1 MSYSLIIPI
10 FNEVNSLPELLSQI
24 SYLND
29 NIQVIIVN
37 DGSDDGSD
45 KILSDYNKEIKI
57 IKNNSNYGKGFSIRK
72 GILHAKNKNII
83 LIDGDLEIKIK
94 SIPKLIKLYE
104 KNNNCTLIGRRWKKQ
119 GNLNFEINRIGNY
132 LINYLFNLLYNS
144 NLNDVL
150 CCVRIIRSD
159 LIKSLN
165 LKSDKFSI
173 EVETLAKLVHLQEN
187 LIEVDVQY
195 NRRGTQEGKK
205 LKAMDAWEIIYAIIK
220 NRFSKN

>member
-72 GILHAKNKNII
+72 GILHAKNKI
-83 LIDGDLEIKIK
+83 
-94 SIPKLIKLYE
+94 SY
-104 KNNNCTLIGRRWKKQ
+104 
-119 GNLNFEINRIGNY
+119 
-132 LINYLFNLLYNS
+132 
-144 NLNDVL
+144 
-150 CCVRIIRSD
+150 
-159 LIKSLN
+159 
-165 LKSDKFSI
+165 
-173 EVETLAKLVHLQEN
+173 
-187 LIEVDVQY
+187 
-195 NRRGTQEGKK
+195 
-205 LKAMDAWEIIYAIIK
+205 
-220 NRFSKN
+220 